1 MTESVAWLNPKNYNC
16 RSATCAHFCARLC
29 ILNTL
34 YKLNVAR
41 VFSLWNFITCTRA
54 CFFFGSFQTFPF
66 FFFFFLSLK
75 RADHLSRVKSRA
87 FFRAREK
94 FVKKR
99 LVSFGW
105 NTINFTDANYATLWA
120 WWRKKN
126 RKKMEWISN
135 SETNSYEINLSDH
148 ETRLILARSSFS
160 TNFPDH
166 ANTLM
171 LIIIAR
177 FFLESNTTITFV
189 QEEREREKAFTS
201 SCNICLRD
209 QCDSWTSS
217 PRMWHS
223 VVWIFE
229 GCVAVC
235 PPSRRRG
242 GGGGGTLS
250 NLD

>member
-1 MTESVAWLNPKNYNC
+1 M
-16 RSATCAHFCARLC
+16 
-29 ILNTL
+29 
-34 YKLNVAR
+34 
-41 VFSLWNFITCTRA
+41 
-54 CFFFGSFQTFPF
+54 
-66 FFFFFLSLK
+66 
-75 RADHLSRVKSRA
+75 KSRA

-99 LVSFGW
+99 LVSFGS

>member
-1 MTESVAWLNPKNYNC
+1 MKFHNLYS
-16 RSATCAHFCARLC
+16 RL
-29 ILNTL
+29 LLLRLLSN
-34 YKLNVAR
+34 
-41 VFSLWNFITCTRA
+41 FSI
-54 CFFFGSFQTFPF
+54 FFFV
-66 FFFFFLSLK
+66 FFLSLK

-99 LVSFGW
+99 LVSFGS

-177 FFLESNTTITFV
+177 FFLESNTTISRSYRK
-189 QEEREREKAFTS
+189 RERGKAFTS